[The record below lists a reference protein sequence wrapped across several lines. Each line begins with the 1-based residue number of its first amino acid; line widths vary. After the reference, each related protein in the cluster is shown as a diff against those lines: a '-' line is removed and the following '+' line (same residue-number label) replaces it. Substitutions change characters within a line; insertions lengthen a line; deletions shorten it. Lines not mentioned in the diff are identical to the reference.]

1 MLSEAAELR
10 SSLASEQH
18 RCESLLAMNAERCS
32 EQRRCESLLAGSLE
46 NAEQSR
52 AVAAQALHI
61 AQIREVEALDNVD
74 KARKYETAEF
84 LTMLNAERDHF
95 AEKWALEAKEQGAS
109 QAKIEQCNSE
119 VKEAAAKCEKE
130 KAWRF

>member
-10 SSLASEQH
+10 SSLASEQQ
-18 RCESLLAMNAERCS
+18 RCESLLAMN
-32 EQRRCESLLAGSLE
+32 AGSLE